1 MAAKKQILII
11 DDDQKLNELLKSYL
25 SKFDMGV
32 TAAVHPEEGL
42 NLLKKRGSDLV
53 ILDVMLPGKDGFEV
67 CKEIRKA
74 SKVPIIMLTA
84 RGDVTDRVVGLEI
97 GADDYLAKPFEPRE
111 LVARIQSVMRR
122 LAPAPAAAPGGMLQ
136 SGGLAVD
143 LSKRTASLNKKDLGL
158 TTTEFEIL
166 LFFLNNPG
174 AVLSRDRI
182 MEHLKGIECE
192 AFNRSIDIAV
202 SRLRRKLKDSADKPK
217 FFKTVWGEGYLF
229 IGKVEKVKP

>member
-25 SKFDMGV
+25 VKFEMNV
-32 TAAVHPEEGL
+32 TAATHPNEGL
-42 NLLKKRGSDLV
+42 DLLKKRGPDLV
-53 ILDVMLPGKDGFEV
+53 ILDVMLPGKDGFAV

-97 GADDYLAKPFEPRE
+97 GADDYLPKPFEPRE
-111 LVARIQSVMRR
+111 LVARIQTVLRR
-122 LAPAPAAAPGGMLQ
+122 LSPSPAPGG
-136 SGGLAVD
+136 GLLKSDGLTAD
-143 LSKRTASLNKKDLGL
+143 LGKRAATLKGKDLGL

-166 LFFLNNPG
+166 AFFMKNPG
-174 AVLSRDRI
+174 IVLNRDRI
-182 MEHLKGIECE
+182 MEYLKGIECE

-202 SRLRRKLKDSADKPK
+202 SRLRKKLKDPANRPK

-229 IGKVEKVKP
+229 VGRVMAHA

>member
-1 MAAKKQILII
+1 MAQAKKQILII

-25 SKFDMGV
+25 SQFDMGV

-42 NLLKKRGSDLV
+42 NLLKKRRPDLV

-67 CKEIRKA
+67 CKEIRKS
-74 SKVPIIMLTA
+74 SKTPIIMLTA

-97 GADDYLAKPFEPRE
+97 GADDYLPKPFEPRE
-111 LVARIQSVMRR
+111 LVARIQTVLRR
-122 LAPAPAAAPGGMLQ
+122 LAPPPASGGLLK
-136 SGGLAVD
+136 SDGLAVD
-143 LSKRTASLNKKDLGL
+143 LGKRTASLKGKDLGL

-166 LFFLNNPG
+166 VFFLNHAG
-174 AVLSRDRI
+174 AILSRDRI
-182 MEHLKGIECE
+182 MEYLKGIECE

-202 SRLRRKLKDSADKPK
+202 SRLRRKLKDPAEKPK

-229 IGKVEKVKP
+229 IGKVSRES

>member
-1 MAAKKQILII
+1 MTAKKQILII

-25 SKFDMGV
+25 VKFEMNV
-32 TAAVHPEEGL
+32 TAATHPNEGL
-42 NLLKKRGSDLV
+42 DLLKKRGPDLV
-53 ILDVMLPGKDGFEV
+53 ILDVMLPGKDGFAV

-97 GADDYLAKPFEPRE
+97 GADDYLPKPFEPRE
-111 LVARIQSVMRR
+111 LVARIQTVLRR
-122 LAPAPAAAPGGMLQ
+122 LSPSPAPGG
-136 SGGLAVD
+136 GLLKSDGLTAD
-143 LSKRTASLNKKDLGL
+143 LGKRAATLKGKDLGL

-166 LFFLNNPG
+166 AFFMKNPG
-174 AVLSRDRI
+174 IVLNRDRI
-182 MEHLKGIECE
+182 MEYLKGIECE

-202 SRLRRKLKDSADKPK
+202 SRLRKKLKDPANRPK

-229 IGKVEKVKP
+229 VGRVMAHA